1 MRAITIPTFGGP
13 DSLVVSDIP
22 EPVVGP
28 NDVLVEVAAAG
39 INRADLAQREGHY
52 PPPAGAPDWPGMEL
66 SGKILAIGD
75 EVEGWHAGDRV
86 CALVPGGGYAE
97 RAVVDAGLLLPVPSN
112 IDLVDAAGIPEAA
125 CTVWANVF
133 MAAGLREG
141 QSLLVHGGS
150 SGIGSL
156 AIQLAAAFGVT
167 VFATAGSAK
176 KVEFC
181 EELGATGIDYREE
194 DFAEVIAEKT
204 GAEKTDGGVDVILD
218 IVGGDYLA
226 KNIKSLAVGG
236 TIMIIANQSNK
247 PGSFDIGA
255 LMRKRGRI
263 WATTLRARPL
273 AERAAIIAEVSEKVM
288 PLFADGRMR
297 TVTDTVFPLEKAA
310 DAHRRMASSVHLG
323 KILLSL

>member
-1 MRAITIPTFGGP
+1 M
-13 DSLVVSDIP
+13 
-22 EPVVGP
+22 
-28 NDVLVEVAAAG
+28 
-39 INRADLAQREGHY
+39 
-52 PPPAGAPDWPGMEL
+52 
-66 SGKILAIGD
+66 
-75 EVEGWHAGDRV
+75 
-86 CALVPGGGYAE
+86 
-97 RAVVDAGLLLPVPSN
+97 
-112 IDLVDAAGIPEAA
+112 
-125 CTVWANVF
+125 
-133 MAAGLREG
+133 
-141 QSLLVHGGS
+141 
-150 SGIGSL
+150 
-156 AIQLAAAFGVT
+156 
-167 VFATAGSAK
+167 
-176 KVEFC
+176 
-181 EELGATGIDYREE
+181 
-194 DFAEVIAEKT
+194 
-204 GAEKTDGGVDVILD
+204 ILD

-273 AERAAIIAEVSEKVM
+273 AERAAIIAEVSENVM